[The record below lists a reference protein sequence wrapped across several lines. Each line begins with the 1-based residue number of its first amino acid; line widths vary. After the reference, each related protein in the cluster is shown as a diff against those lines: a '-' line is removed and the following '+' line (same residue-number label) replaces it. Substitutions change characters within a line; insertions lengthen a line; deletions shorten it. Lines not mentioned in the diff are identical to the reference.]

1 MQEKEYKLGE
11 EGKITRGP
19 TFGGGGMRQG
29 DQGMLFGSAFV
40 KWGPADRIPPC

>member
-1 MQEKEYKLGE
+1 MQEKEYRLGE

-19 TFGGGGMRQG
+19 TFGGGQG
-29 DQGMLFGSAFV
+29 DQGMLFGSVFM